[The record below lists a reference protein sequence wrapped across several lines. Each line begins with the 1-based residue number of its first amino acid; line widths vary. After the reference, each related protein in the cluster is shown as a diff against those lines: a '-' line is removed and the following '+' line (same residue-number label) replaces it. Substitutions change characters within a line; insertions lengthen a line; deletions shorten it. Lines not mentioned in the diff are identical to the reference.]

1 MSAPSAGSSFSCIRA
16 KDIHNYWNP
25 EAYTKNKSTRTIVK
39 EGPAGIVL
47 GARVAGDWTSA
58 LNAYA
63 KVREDSI
70 RASSP
75 SPSMSSSSVG
85 AGSLTPIPVPVQVMF
100 DGPYGGCGL
109 DLGTYDRVLLVA
121 GGSGATFAIGLL
133 DEVVGACVKNI
144 KGGKKARTNR
154 VDFVWCIRSFGTFFL
169 PFFSPALG
177 VEDGNEQVRLR
188 GLRPS
193 SLLLHMQLV
202 GWYSSGS
209 RST

>member
-1 MSAPSAGSSFSCIRA
+1 MSAPFTGSSFSCIRA
-16 KDIHNYWNP
+16 KHVHNYWKRES
-25 EAYTKNKSTRTIVK
+25 EAGIDMRNKNARPIEE

-63 KVREDSI
+63 KVQEDRI

-75 SPSMSSSSVG
+75 SSSSSSV
-85 AGSLTPIPVPVQVMF
+85 ASASSPPIHDRPIPVPVQVMF

-133 DEVVGACVKNI
+133 DEVVGACVKNSRED
-144 KGGKKARTNR
+144 KSGKKVRTNR
-154 VDFVWCIRSFGTFFL
+154 VDFVWCIRSFGTF
-169 PFFSPALG
+169 S
-177 VEDGNEQVRLR
+177 
-188 GLRPS
+188 
-193 SLLLHMQLV
+193 
-202 GWYSSGS
+202 
-209 RST
+209 